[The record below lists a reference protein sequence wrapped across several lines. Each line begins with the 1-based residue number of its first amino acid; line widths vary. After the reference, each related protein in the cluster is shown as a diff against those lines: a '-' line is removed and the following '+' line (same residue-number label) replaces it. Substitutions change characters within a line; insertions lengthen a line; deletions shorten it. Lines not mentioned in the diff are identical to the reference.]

1 MKSSRMVR
9 GAVALA
15 ALSLMAAACG
25 SSSSTSKATTA
36 ATTAATAAPAN
47 AGGATAD
54 SSKICDADGLVKAV
68 QGGSRAGT
76 LEGMA
81 NDPVATAASH
91 NPVLTTL
98 VTAVKAAGLV
108 DTLNSAEKLTVFA
121 PTDCAF
127 AHLDPATLKA
137 ALADPSGLLTKV
149 LGFHVIAG
157 KRLSSADLAKA
168 TELDTFTGEKLSVS
182 SANGVITVGGQAK
195 VLVPDIQTANATV
208 YLIDKVMIPTS
219 ISGASTADTT
229 MTSATMNTE
238 SANTGSMTTDPMT
251 KDTSAASAGAMDSS
265 KICDADSIVKAVQ
278 GGAKAGT
285 LEGMANDPV
294 ATAAS
299 NNPVLTTLVA
309 AVKAAGL
316 VDTLNGADKLTVFAP
331 TDCAFA
337 KLDPATL
344 KAALADPSG
353 LLTTV
358 LGYHV
363 IAGQRLSAA
372 DLAKVTELD
381 TFTGAKLPIKVSG
394 NKITVGNQSMVIV
407 GDIQTSNATVFLIDT
422 VMIPPSVG

>member
-1 MKSSRMVR
+1 MKSSRLVR
-9 GAVALA
+9 GAIALA
-15 ALSLMAAACG
+15 SLSLVAAACG
-25 SSSSTSKATTA
+25 SDSNDSKATTA
-36 ATTAATAAPAN
+36 STPAATAAPSS
-47 AGGATAD
+47 TAAAAM
-54 SSKICDADGLVKAV
+54 SSSEICDADGLVKAV
-68 QGGSRAGT
+68 QGGAQAGT

-81 NDPVATAASH
+81 NDPVATAASN

-127 AHLDPATLKA
+127 AQLDPATLKA
-137 ALADPSGLLTKV
+137 ALADPTGLLTTV

-157 KRLSSADLAKA
+157 QRLSSADLAKQ
-168 TELDTFTGEKLSVS
+168 TELDTFTGEKLSIS
-182 SANGVITVGGQAK
+182 SDNGVITVGGQAK

-219 ISGASTADTT
+219 VSGAATADST
-229 MTSATMNTE
+229 MTTETMTTE
-238 SANTGSMTTDPMT
+238 TMTTDT
-251 KDTSAASAGAMDSS
+251 AASAGAMDSS

-278 GGAKAGT
+278 GGAEAGT
-285 LEGMANDPV
+285 LEGMADDPV

-299 NNPVLTTLVA
+299 SNPVLTTLVA

-316 VDTLNGADKLTVFAP
+316 VDTLNSADKLTVFAP

-344 KAALADPSG
+344 KAALADPTG

-381 TFTGAKLPIKVSG
+381 TFTGEKLPVSVSG
-394 NKITVGNQSMVIV
+394 DTITVGGQSMVIV
-407 GDIQTSNATVFLIDT
+407 GDIQTANATVFLIDT